1 MKANPGGQIDPK
13 DVIGRAKFI
22 DQIWS
27 ILVVQSI
34 YMTAERRIG
43 KSTVMRSMLAAPPT
57 GWHPIYRDFE
67 GIHSALDFAHT
78 VYRDILTVLPDA
90 QRRMVKTLDL
100 LKSLGGTEVAGVLRL
115 PEGKPLPWKSIL
127 EKSFDDLHAAT
138 QSTNERVLFLWDEIP
153 FMLDNIR
160 KREGESV
167 AMEVLDV
174 LRAHR
179 QTYSSLRML
188 VTGSIGL
195 HHVLNALKQGG
206 YANAPFNDCAPVEIG
221 PLEPLDGQQLA
232 LRLLDGEAVSSSD
245 PARGSAYLSELAD
258 HFPYYIHHFV
268 RRLKF
273 NRQHAEPATIDQVL
287 QSQLVDSNDPWE
299 LLHYRTRIPTYYGSD
314 ERLVLNVLDSVA
326 VAEPSIGLNQLFN
339 EVKSSMV
346 FDDKEKLRSLLA
358 LLERDHYLRRTE
370 TGELR
375 FAFPLIRRWWRLHRG
390 L

>member
-1 MKANPGGQIDPK
+1 MKSNPGGQIDPK
-13 DVIGRAKFI
+13 DVVGRKNLI
-22 DQIWS
+22 DQIWG
-27 ILVVQSI
+27 ILAVQSI

-43 KSTVMRSMLAAPPT
+43 KSTVMRSMLAAPPV

-67 GIHSALDFAHT
+67 GVHSAADFAHT
-78 VYRDILTVLPDA
+78 VYRDILATLPDA
-90 QRRMVKTLDL
+90 SRLMNKTWDL
-100 LKSLGGTEVAGVLRL
+100 LRSLGGTDVGGVLKL

-138 QSTNERVLFLWDEIP
+138 QSTKEHVLFLWDEVP
-153 FMLDNIR
+153 FMIDNIR

-174 LRAHR
+174 LRANR
-179 QTYSSLRML
+179 QTYSTLRML

-195 HHVLNALKQGG
+195 HHVLTTLKQGG
-206 YANAPFNDCAPVEIG
+206 YANAPFNDCAAVEIG

-232 LRLLDGEAVSSSD
+232 IRLLEGEDVSSSD
-245 PARGSAYLSELAD
+245 LAKGSAHLSELAD
-258 HFPYYIHHFV
+258 HFPYYIHHLV

-273 NRQHAEPATIDQVL
+273 NRHPAEPAKIDQVL
-287 QSQLVDSNDPWE
+287 QSQLVDVNDPWE

-326 VAEPSIGLNQLFN
+326 TAETSIGINQLFN
-339 EVKSSMV
+339 EVKSTMV
-346 FDDKEKLRSLLA
+346 FDDKEKLRSLLF
-358 LLERDHYLRRTE
+358 LLERDHYLRRTD
-370 TGELR
+370 TGEHR